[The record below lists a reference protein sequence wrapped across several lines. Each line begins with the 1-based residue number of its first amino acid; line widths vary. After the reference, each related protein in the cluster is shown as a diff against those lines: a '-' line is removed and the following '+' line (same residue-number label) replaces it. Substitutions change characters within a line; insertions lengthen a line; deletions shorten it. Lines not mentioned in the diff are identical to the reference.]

1 MKNFEKFFAKIW
13 NFIYVSTPILLRW
26 KKWSQQ
32 KILFECSFI
41 AQNPFQTI
49 LGLWKTLKNFRKF
62 FWIILFVST
71 PIQHRWKKWSQQKI
85 TFECSFIEQNP
96 FQTILGLW
104 KTLKIFRKKFW
115 NFWKFLGF
123 WCLISDF
130 YVFTKKI

>member
-13 NFIYVSTPILLRW
+13 DFIYVSTPILLRW